1 MESQRLRIGLIV
13 MAAVGAAI
21 AGYLTYVHY
30 AGISPVCTAGGGCE
44 KVQSSTY
51 SRLFGVPV
59 AVLGLCLYIAI
70 LASLARRQSETTRLA
85 TTGLTVIGFAF
96 SGYLTYRE
104 IYTIHAICEWC
115 VASAIVL
122 TAMTPLSI
130 ASFLSP
136 AAGRE
141 LARAGE

>member
-1 MESQRLRIGLIV
+1 MGSQRSRIGLIV
-13 MAAVGAAI
+13 MAAGGAAI

-44 KVQSSTY
+44 KVQTSTY

-59 AVLGLCLYIAI
+59 AVLGLCLYTAI
-70 LASLARRQSETTRLA
+70 LAALARRQNEATRLA
-85 TTGLTVIGFAF
+85 AMGLTVIGFAF

-104 IYTIHAICEWC
+104 IYTIRAICEWC

-122 TAMTPLSI
+122 TVMTPLSI

-136 AAGRE
+136 AAGRQ
-141 LARAGE
+141 LARGAS